1 VNPDEIQV
9 KTGKVDADL
18 FSINIGM
25 CDVGFCPN
33 DGGAEI
39 QSL

>member
-1 VNPDEIQV
+1 VNPDDIQV

-25 CDVGFCPN
+25 RDISFCPN